1 MEPTILVTGGAGFIG
16 VNYVKAL
23 VSASPAPRVVVL
35 DVLTYA
41 GCLASLS
48 DEIASGT
55 VVFVRGDIADS
66 GLVASLLRR
75 ERPAYIV
82 NFAAES
88 HVDRSIADPRPFID
102 TNIVGTQNLLEQAR
116 RWRDGQIAAG
126 DEPTLKRF
134 VQISTDEVY
143 GHLAIDRPEGF
154 RLSAELGR
162 SLGRAEAPLAYGTE
176 SFSESTPLNP
186 SSPYS
191 ASKASADMIA
201 LAYARTFAMPVCVT
215 RCSNNY
221 GPYQFPEKLIPLVI
235 NNILEGRAIPVYG
248 AGENVRD
255 WLHVDDHVRAI
266 EAVRLGGADGEVYN
280 IGGFNERRNI
290 DIVRRLID
298 TVRRLVESD
307 ARYRELAAISPEK
320 MDYNLI
326 SYVADRAAHDLRY
339 AIDSSKLMERTGW
352 RPEVDFDNGL
362 ERTVRW
368 YLDKRGWVKDITD
381 GDYRDYYRRM
391 YGGE

>member
-1 MEPTILVTGGAGFIG
+1 
-16 VNYVKAL
+16 
-23 VSASPAPRVVVL
+23 
-35 DVLTYA
+35 
-41 GCLASLS
+41 
-48 DEIASGT
+48 
-55 VVFVRGDIADS
+55 
-66 GLVASLLRR
+66 
-75 ERPAYIV
+75 
-82 NFAAES
+82 
-88 HVDRSIADPRPFID
+88 
-102 TNIVGTQNLLEQAR
+102 
-116 RWRDGQIAAG
+116 
-126 DEPTLKRF
+126 
-134 VQISTDEVY
+134 
-143 GHLAIDRPEGF
+143 
-154 RLSAELGR
+154 
-162 SLGRAEAPLAYGTE
+162 
-176 SFSESTPLNP
+176 
-186 SSPYS
+186 
-191 ASKASADMIA
+191 MIA

-326 SYVADRAAHDLRY
+326 SHVADRAAHDLRY

-368 YLDKRGWVKDITD
+368 YLDNPGWVKDITD

>member
-35 DVLTYA
+35 DALTYA

-235 NNILEGRAIPVYG
+235 NNILEGRAVPVYG